1 MEKNH
6 RVARSRSREKFL
18 GMDYGDKNIGLAL
31 GSLGSIAVPY
41 KIITNISQENIMA
54 ELEQII
60 KDEYIDGLVIGLP
73 TSLSGQQ
80 NERSEITNNFIE
92 YCRKHISVPVHVVN
106 ESFTS
111 QLYTKQG
118 VTKNIDKY
126 AATAILE
133 TFLVQNEPKL

>member
-18 GMDYGDKNIGLAL
+18 GMDYGDKNIGLSL
-31 GSLGSIAVPY
+31 GELGSIAVPY
-41 KIITNISQENIMA
+41 KIITNLGQEKVIA

-80 NERSEITNNFIE
+80 NERSEITDNFIE
-92 YCRKHISVPVHVVN
+92 YCRQHITVPVHVVN

-118 VTKNIDKY
+118 ISKDIDKY

-133 TFLVQNEPKL
+133 TFLAQNEPKL